1 MAEPRQAKPSKSKR
15 SRPASSIASE
25 EALKDLALAYAL
37 RFPGTTERL
46 KKHLHKKVGEAID
59 AGRAPLTARRW
70 IDPVIATLTRVKVL
84 DDALY
89 AEHRARTLHRR
100 GRSTRLIARDL
111 ELKAAPKAAIGS
123 ALDTL
128 ADDGDT
134 DFKAAVLL
142 AKKKRLGPFGSGLV
156 SQDRDARVKLRMKQL
171 GTLARA
177 GFSFEIAR
185 KVVDAPSRESL
196 DET

>member
-1 MAEPRQAKPSKSKR
+1 MADPRQGKPAKR
-15 SRPASSIASE
+15 SRPIASE
-25 EALKDLALAYAL
+25 EALKDLALSYAL

-59 AGRAPLTARRW
+59 AGLAPLTARRW

-100 GRSTRLIARDL
+100 GRSTRLITRDL
-111 ELKAAPKAAIGS
+111 ELKAAPKTAIDT

-128 ADDGDT
+128 VDDGAT

-142 AKKKRLGPFGSGLV
+142 AKKKRLGPFGTGLA
-156 SQDRDARVKLRMKQL
+156 SQDRDARVKLRTKQL
-171 GTLARA
+171 GALARA

>member
-1 MAEPRQAKPSKSKR
+1 MAEPRQARPSKPKR
-15 SRPASSIASE
+15 SRPIASE

-59 AGRAPLTARRW
+59 AGLAPLTARRW

-89 AEHRARTLHRR
+89 AEHRAKTLHRR

-111 ELKAAPKAAIGS
+111 ELKAAPKTAIDT

-128 ADDGDT
+128 ADDGAT

-142 AKKKRLGPFGSGLV
+142 AKKKRLGPFGTPSTG
-156 SQDRDARVKLRMKQL
+156 DRDARAKLRAKQL
-171 GTLARA
+171 GALARA

-185 KVVDAPSRESL
+185 KVVDAPTRESL
-196 DET
+196 DED